1 MQLDLT
7 DDQKTFRQA
16 AQRSIEKEIPL
27 TKIRELVEGGA
38 IFDRGWWQA
47 GAELGWAAML
57 VPEELDGGTI
67 SGEGLRDLAI
77 IAEEFGRGVV
87 PGPLQAVNTVIAGL
101 VEVVVEQEH
110 HAEVIGGLFS
120 GGLVG
125 SWAVYEPGKE
135 WDPLNP
141 VTVAKVESEGIVID
155 GVKDRV
161 EHATSADIFLVTAS
175 GPEGVVQVLV
185 PADAAG
191 VTITRTDGID
201 LTRPFGEVR
210 FENVQ
215 VPLENLVGT
224 AATTAAVI
232 ERQFQVA
239 VALQCAETAGVV
251 EKAFELSV
259 QWAFD
264 RYSFGRPLA
273 SYQALKH
280 RWADQKT
287 WLEAI
292 FATTDA
298 AVVAVGAQAPNAAE
312 LVSVAANYVGDRST
326 EIIQDI
332 VQLFGGIAITYEH
345 DIHFYLRKATVNKH
359 LYGTPTE
366 HRRRVAELISA

>member
-7 DDQKTFRQA
+7 GDQKTFQQSAR
-16 AQRSIEKEIPL
+16 RSIEKQVPL
-27 TKIRELVEGGA
+27 TKIREQVEVGA
-38 IFDRGWWQA
+38 TFDRTWWQS

-57 VPEELDGGTI
+57 VPEELDGGSI
-67 SGEGLRDLAI
+67 SGEGLCDLAI
-77 IAEEFGRGVV
+77 IAEEFGRGAV
-87 PGPLQAVNTVIAGL
+87 PGPLHGVNTVIAGL
-101 VEVVVEQEH
+101 VEVVGEQPH
-110 HAEVIGGLFS
+110 HAEVIAGLFS
-120 GGLVG
+120 GEQVAA
-125 SWAVYEPGKE
+125 WAVYEPGQE

-141 VTVAKVESEGIVID
+141 TTVAKTESGNVVID

-161 EHATSADIFLVTAS
+161 EHATSADLFLVTAS

-191 VTITRTDGID
+191 VTVTRKDGID

-215 VPLENLVGT
+215 VDANSIVGT
-224 AATTAAVI
+224 VSTTADVI

-259 QWAFD
+259 EWAFD

-287 WLEAI
+287 WLESI
-292 FATTDA
+292 FATSAA
-298 AVVAVGAQAPNAAE
+298 AVEAVSTRAPNSGE
-312 LVSVAANYVGDRST
+312 LVSVAANYVGDKST
-326 EIIQDI
+326 EILQDI

-345 DIHFYLRKATVNKH
+345 DIHFYLRKATVNKF

>member
-27 TKIRELVEGGA
+27 TKIRELVEEGA
-38 IFDRGWWQA
+38 SFDRGWWQA

-110 HAEVIGGLFS
+110 HAEVIGGMFS
-120 GGLVG
+120 GELVG

-312 LVSVAANYVGDRST
+312 LVSVAANYVGDKST

-359 LYGTPTE
+359 LYGTPME

>member
-7 DDQKTFRQA
+7 DDQKTFQQTAR
-16 AQRSIEKEIPL
+16 RSLEKEIPL
-27 TKIRELVEGGA
+27 TKIRELVEVGGT
-38 IFDRGWWQA
+38 FDRGWWQA

-67 SGEGLRDLAI
+67 SGDGVRDLAI

-101 VEVVVEQEH
+101 VEVVDTQEH
-110 HAEVIGGLFS
+110 HAETIGNLLAGEQIA
-120 GGLVG
+120 

-141 VTVAKVESEGIVID
+141 SVVAKVEPGGIVID

-161 EHATSADIFLVTAS
+161 EHASSADLFLVTAS

-191 VTITRTDGID
+191 VTVTRRDGID

-210 FENVQ
+210 FDNVE
-215 VPLENLVGT
+215 VPTSNLVGD
-224 AATTAAVI
+224 AARTPDVI

-239 VALQCAETAGVV
+239 VVLQCAETSGLL
-251 EKAFELSV
+251 EKAFELSY

-287 WLEAI
+287 WIEAAL
-292 FATTDA
+292 ATTEA
-298 AVVAVGAQAPNAAE
+298 AVQAVGRRAPDAAE
-312 LVSVAANYVGDRST
+312 LVSVAANYTGDKAT
-326 EIIQDI
+326 EILQDI

-345 DIHFYLRKATVNKH
+345 DIHFYLRKATANKH

-366 HRRRVAELISA
+366 HRRRIAQLISA

>member
-7 DDQKTFRQA
+7 GDQKTFQQA
-16 AQRSIEKEIPL
+16 ARRSIEKQIPL
-27 TKIRELVEGGA
+27 TRIREQVEEGA
-38 IFDRGWWQA
+38 TFDRAWWQA

-57 VPEELDGGTI
+57 VPEELDGGSI
-67 SGEGLRDLAI
+67 SGEGLCDLAI

-87 PGPLQAVNTVIAGL
+87 PGPLQAVNIVIAGL
-101 VEVVVEQEH
+101 VEVVGEQEH

-120 GGLVG
+120 GELVA

-141 VTVAKVESEGIVID
+141 TTVAKVESDVIVID

-161 EHATSADIFLVTAS
+161 EHATSADLFLVTAS
-175 GPEGVVQVLV
+175 GPEGVLQVLV

-191 VTITRTDGID
+191 LTVTRQDGID
-201 LTRPFGEVR
+201 LTRPFGELR

-215 VPLENLVGT
+215 VPASNVVGS
-224 AATTAAVI
+224 ASTTADVI

-287 WLEAI
+287 WLETI
-292 FATTDA
+292 CATSDA
-298 AVVAVGAQAPNAAE
+298 AVEAVSTRSPDAGE
-312 LVSVAANYVGDRST
+312 LVSVAANYVGDKST
-326 EIIQDI
+326 EILQDI
-332 VQLFGGIAITYEH
+332 VQLFGGLAITYEH

-359 LYGTPTE
+359 LYGTPTQ
-366 HRRRVAELISA
+366 HRRRVAALITA

>member
-7 DDQKTFRQA
+7 PDQKTFQQA
-16 AQRSIEKEIPL
+16 ARRSIEKQIPV
-27 TKIRELVEGGA
+27 TRIREIVEEGGT
-38 IFDRGWWQA
+38 FDRAWWLA

-57 VPEELDGGTI
+57 VPEELDGGSI
-67 SGEGLRDLAI
+67 SGEGLCDLAI

-101 VEVVVEQEH
+101 VEVVGEQPH
-110 HAEVIGGLFS
+110 HAETIGGLFS
-120 GGLVG
+120 GELVA
-125 SWAVYEPGKE
+125 SWAVYEPGQE

-141 VTVAKVESEGIVID
+141 TTVAKSESGAFVVD

-161 EHATSADIFLVTAS
+161 EHATSSDLFLVTAS

-185 PADAAG
+185 PADADG

-215 VPLENLVGT
+215 VAAENVVGS
-224 AATTAAVI
+224 AATTADVI
-232 ERQFQVA
+232 ERQLQVA
-239 VALQCAETAGVV
+239 VVLQLAETAGIV

-280 RWADQKT
+280 RWADQKS
-287 WLEAI
+287 WLETI
-292 FATTDA
+292 FATTAAATEAVSTRSPDA
-298 AVVAVGAQAPNAAE
+298 PE
-312 LVSVAANYVGDRST
+312 LVSVASNYVGDKST
-326 EIIQDI
+326 EILQDI
-332 VQLFGGIAITYEH
+332 VQLFGGLAITYEH
-345 DIHFYLRKATVNKH
+345 DIHFYLRKATSNKH
-359 LYGTPTE
+359 LYGTPAE
-366 HRRRVAELISA
+366 HRRRVAGLILA

>member
-7 DDQKTFRQA
+7 DDQKTFQQTAR
-16 AQRSIEKEIPL
+16 RSIEKAIPL
-27 TKIRELVEGGA
+27 TKIRDLVEEGA
-38 IFDRGWWQA
+38 TFDRSWWQA

-77 IAEEFGRGVV
+77 VAEEFGRGVV

-101 VEVVVEQEH
+101 VEVVEEQPH
-110 HAEVIGGLFS
+110 HAENIGGLFS
-120 GGLVG
+120 GELVAT
-125 SWAVYEPGKE
+125 WAAYEPGKE

-141 VTVAKVESEGIVID
+141 TTVAKIESGAIVID

-161 EHATSADIFLVTAS
+161 EHATSADLFLVTAS

-185 PADAAG
+185 PADATG
-191 VTITRTDGID
+191 VTVSRTDGID

-215 VPLENLVGT
+215 VPAESLVGT
-224 AATTAAVI
+224 AATTPGVI

-239 VALQCAETAGVV
+239 VALQCAETAGIV
-251 EKAFELSV
+251 EKAFELSL

-280 RWADQKT
+280 RWADQKS

-292 FATTDA
+292 LATSDA
-298 AVVAVGAQAPNAAE
+298 AALAVSRRDPNAGE
-312 LVSVAANYVGDRST
+312 LVSVAANYIGDKST
-326 EIIQDI
+326 DIIQDI

-366 HRRRVAELISA
+366 HRRRVAQLISA

>member
-7 DDQKTFRQA
+7 GDQKTFQQVARQ
-16 AQRSIEKEIPL
+16 SIEKEIPL
-27 TKIRELVEGGA
+27 TKIRELVEDGTT
-38 IFDRGWWQA
+38 FDRGWWQS
-47 GAELGWAAML
+47 GTERGWAAML
-57 VPEELDGGTI
+57 VPESLDGGTI
-67 SGEGLRDLAI
+67 SGEGLCDLAI

-87 PGPLQAVNTVIAGL
+87 PGPLQSVNIVIAGL
-101 VEVVVEQEH
+101 VEVVDQQEH
-110 HAEVIGGLFS
+110 HAQAIADLFS
-120 GGLVG
+120 GEAVA

-141 VTVAKVESEGIVID
+141 TTVAKIEPGGIVID

-161 EHATSADIFLVTAS
+161 EHATSSDLFLVTAS
-175 GPEGVVQVLV
+175 GPEGIVQVLV
-185 PADAAG
+185 PADAPG
-191 VTITRTDGID
+191 VTITRQDGID

-215 VPLENLVGT
+215 VPFESQVGT
-224 AATTAAVI
+224 VATTADVI

-239 VALQCAETAGVV
+239 VALQCAETSGIV
-251 EKAFELSV
+251 EKAFELSI

-280 RWADQKT
+280 RWADQKA
-287 WLEAI
+287 WLETI
-292 FATTDA
+292 LATSAA
-298 AVVAVGAQAPNAAE
+298 AVEAVSKRDPHSGE
-312 LVSVAANYVGDRST
+312 LVSVAANYVGDKST
-326 EIIQDI
+326 DILQDI

-366 HRRRVAELISA
+366 HRRRVAALISA

>member
-1 MQLDLT
+1 MQLDLN
-7 DDQKTFRQA
+7 DDQKTFQQTARRA
-16 AQRSIEKEIPL
+16 IEKEMPL
-27 TKIRELVEGGA
+27 SRIREMVEVGA
-38 IFDRGWWQA
+38 TFDRRWWQS

-67 SGEGLRDLAI
+67 SGDGLCDLAI
-77 IAEEFGRGVV
+77 VAEEFGRGVV

-101 VEVVVEQEH
+101 VEVVGEQER
-110 HAEVIGGLFS
+110 HAETIGGLFS
-120 GGLVG
+120 GELIA
-125 SWAVYEPGKE
+125 SWAVYEPGRE

-141 VTVAKVESEGIVID
+141 SVVAKVNGDSIVID

-161 EHATSADIFLVTAS
+161 EHATSADLFLVTAS
-175 GPEGVVQVLV
+175 GPEGVIQVLV

-191 VTITRTDGID
+191 VTVTRQDGVD
-201 LTRPFGEVR
+201 LARPFGEVR
-210 FENVQ
+210 FENVEVAAANQ
-215 VPLENLVGT
+215 VGT
-224 AATTAAVI
+224 SSTTPAVV

-251 EKAFELSV
+251 GRAFEMSCE
-259 QWAFD
+259 WAFD

-292 FATTDA
+292 LATTDA
-298 AVVAVGAQAPNAAE
+298 AVEAVSRRSSNSAE
-312 LVSVAANYVGDRST
+312 LVSVAANYVGDKST

-345 DIHFYLRKATVNKH
+345 DIHFYLRRATINKH

-366 HRRRVAELISA
+366 HRRRVAQLIPA

>member
-7 DDQKTFRQA
+7 DDQKTFQQA
-16 AQRSIEKEIPL
+16 ARRAIEKEIPL
-27 TKIRELVEGGA
+27 TKIREMAEVGA
-38 IFDRGWWQA
+38 TFDRRWWQS

-67 SGEGLRDLAI
+67 SGEGLCDLAI

-101 VEVVVEQEH
+101 VGVVGDQEQ
-110 HAEVIGGLFS
+110 HAETIGGLFS
-120 GGLVG
+120 GEVVA
-125 SWAVYEPGKE
+125 SWAVYEPGRE

-141 VTVAKVESEGIVID
+141 TTVAKAEGGSIVID

-161 EHATSADIFLVTAS
+161 EHATSADLFLVTAS

-185 PADAAG
+185 PADAPG
-191 VTITRTDGID
+191 VTVTRQDGVD

-210 FENVQ
+210 FENVE
-215 VPLENLVGT
+215 VAAENAVGT
-224 AATTAAVI
+224 VATTPAVI

-239 VALQCAETAGVV
+239 VALQCAETSGVV
-251 EKAFELSV
+251 EKAFELSC

-287 WLEAI
+287 WIEAML
-292 FATTDA
+292 ATTEA
-298 AVVAVGAQAPNAAE
+298 AVEAVSKRAPDSAE
-312 LVSVAANYVGDRST
+312 LVSVAANYVGDKSI
-326 EIIQDI
+326 EILQDI

-345 DIHFYLRKATVNKH
+345 DIHFYLRKATINKH

-366 HRRRVAELISA
+366 HRRRVARLISA

>member
-7 DDQKTFRQA
+7 DDQKTFQQSAR
-16 AQRSIEKEIPL
+16 RSIEKAVPL
-27 TKIRELVEGGA
+27 SRIREMVEAGVT
-38 IFDRGWWQA
+38 FDRGWWQS

-67 SGEGLRDLAI
+67 SGEGVRDLAI

-101 VEVVVEQEH
+101 VEVVGEQEQ
-110 HAEVIGGLFS
+110 HAETIGGLLA
-120 GGLVG
+120 GELVA

-135 WDPLNP
+135 WDPLAP
-141 VTVAKVESEGIVID
+141 TTVAKIDPERIVID

-161 EHATSADIFLVTAS
+161 EHATSADLFLVTAS

-185 PADAAG
+185 PADADG
-191 VTITRTDGID
+191 VSVTRQDGVD

-210 FENVQ
+210 FENVE
-215 VPLENLVGT
+215 VPVEHLVGT
-224 AATTAAVI
+224 VASTPDVI

-239 VALQCAETAGVV
+239 VALQCAETSGVV
-251 EKAFELSV
+251 EKAFELSY

-287 WLEAI
+287 WIEAML
-292 FATTDA
+292 ATTEA
-298 AVVAVGAQAPNAAE
+298 AVEAVSRRAPNSAE
-312 LVSVAANYVGDRST
+312 LVSIAANYVGDKST
-326 EIIQDI
+326 EILQDI

-345 DIHFYLRKATVNKH
+345 DIHFYLRKATINKH
-359 LYGTPTE
+359 LYGTPTD
-366 HRRRVAELISA
+366 HRRRVARLICA

>member
-7 DDQKTFRQA
+7 GDQKTFQQTAR
-16 AQRSIEKEIPL
+16 RSIDKEVPL
-27 TKIRELVEGGA
+27 ATIRERVEEGTT
-38 IFDRGWWQA
+38 FDRGWWQSC
-47 GAELGWAAML
+47 AELGWAAML
-57 VPEELDGGTI
+57 VPEELDGGSI
-67 SGEGLRDLAI
+67 SGEGLCDLAI
-77 IAEEFGRGVV
+77 IAEELGRGVV
-87 PGPLQAVNTVIAGL
+87 PAPLQAVNTVIAGL
-101 VEVVVEQEH
+101 VEVVGDQEQ
-110 HAEVIGGLFS
+110 HAEVIAGLLS
-120 GGLVG
+120 GELVA
-125 SWAVYEPGKE
+125 SWAAYEPGKE

-141 VTVAKVESEGIVID
+141 ATVAKIEPGGIVVS

-161 EHATSADIFLVTAS
+161 EHATSADLFLVTAS

-191 VTITRTDGID
+191 VTLIRQDGID

-215 VPLENLVGT
+215 VPIENLVGT
-224 AATTAAVI
+224 VATTPDVI

-239 VALQCAETAGVV
+239 VALQCAETSGAV

-287 WLEAI
+287 WLETI
-292 FATTDA
+292 LATSNA
-298 AVVAVGAQAPNAAE
+298 AVEAVSTRAPNAGE
-312 LVSVAANYVGDRST
+312 LVSVAAGYVGDKST
-326 EIIQDI
+326 EILQDI

-345 DIHFYLRKATVNKH
+345 DIHFYLRKVTVNKH

>member
-1 MQLDLT
+1 MQIDLT
-7 DDQKTFRQA
+7 DDQKTFQQTAR
-16 AQRSIEKEIPL
+16 RSIEREIPL
-27 TKIRELVEGGA
+27 TKIRERVDEGLT
-38 IFDRGWWQA
+38 FDREWWQA
-47 GAELGWAAML
+47 GAELGWTAML

-101 VEVVVEQEH
+101 VEVVSEQAH
-110 HAEVIGGLFS
+110 HAETIGGLLS
-120 GGLVG
+120 GELVA
-125 SWAVYEPGKE
+125 SWAAYEPGKE

-141 VTVAKVESEGIVID
+141 ATVAKIEGDGIVID

-161 EHATSADIFLVTAS
+161 EHATSADLFLVTAS

-185 PADAAG
+185 PSDAPG
-191 VTITRTDGID
+191 VDVSRADGID

-210 FENVQ
+210 FDNVAVPAESQ
-215 VPLENLVGT
+215 VGAV
-224 AATTAAVI
+224 ATSAAVI

-292 FATTDA
+292 LATSDA
-298 AVVAVGAQAPNAAE
+298 AVEAVDSRSPDAGA
-312 LVSVAANYVGDRST
+312 LVSVAANYIGDKST
-326 EIIQDI
+326 EILQDI
-332 VQLFGGIAITYEH
+332 VQLFGGLAMTYEH

-366 HRRRVAELISA
+366 HRRRVAGLISA

>member
-7 DDQKTFRQA
+7 DDQKTFQQTARRA
-16 AQRSIEKEIPL
+16 IEKVVPL
-27 TKIRELVEGGA
+27 PRIREMVEDGA
-38 IFDRGWWQA
+38 TFDRDWWRA

-57 VPEELDGGTI
+57 VPEELDGGSI
-67 SGEGLRDLAI
+67 SGDGLRDLAI
-77 IAEEFGRGVV
+77 VAEEFGRGVV
-87 PGPLQAVNTVIAGL
+87 PSPLQAVNTVIAGL
-101 VEVVVEQEH
+101 VEVAGDQEQ
-110 HAEVIGGLFS
+110 HAETIGGLFS
-120 GGLVG
+120 GELVA

-141 VTVAKVESEGIVID
+141 ATTAKVNGGIVID

-161 EHATSADIFLVTAS
+161 EHATSADLFLVTAS
-175 GPEGVVQVLV
+175 GPEGVIQMLV

-191 VTITRTDGID
+191 VTVTRRDGVD
-201 LTRPFGEVR
+201 LVRPFGEVR
-210 FENVQ
+210 FENVE
-215 VPLENLVGT
+215 VPAENVVGT
-224 AATTAAVI
+224 AASTPDVI

-239 VALQCAETAGVV
+239 VALQCAETAGAVA
-251 EKAFELSV
+251 KAFELSV

-292 FATTDA
+292 LATTDA
-298 AVVAVGAQAPNAAE
+298 AVAAVGRRSPDSGE
-312 LVSVAANYVGDRST
+312 LVSIAANYVGDKST
-326 EIIQDI
+326 EILQDI

-345 DIHFYLRKATVNKH
+345 DIHFYLRKVTVNKH
-359 LYGTPTE
+359 LYGTPTD
-366 HRRRVAELISA
+366 HRRRIARLLTA

>member
-7 DDQKTFRQA
+7 GDQKTFQQVARRA
-16 AQRSIEKEIPL
+16 IEKEVPL
-27 TKIRELVEGGA
+27 TRTRELVEDRA
-38 IFDRGWWQA
+38 TFDRTWWQSC
-47 GAELGWAAML
+47 AELGWAAVL
-57 VPEELDGGTI
+57 VPEELDGGSI
-67 SGEGLRDLAI
+67 SGEGLCDLAI

-101 VEVVVEQEH
+101 VEVVDDQPH
-110 HAEVIGGLFS
+110 HAEVIAGLFS
-120 GGLVG
+120 GELIA
-125 SWAVYEPGKE
+125 SWAAYEPGKE

-141 VTVAKVESEGIVID
+141 STVAKIESDGIVVS

-161 EHATSADIFLVTAS
+161 EHATSADLFLVTAS
-175 GPEGVVQVLV
+175 GPDGVVQVLV
-185 PADAAG
+185 PADATG
-191 VTITRTDGID
+191 VTVTRQDGVD
-201 LTRPFGEVR
+201 LTRPFAEVAL
-210 FENVQ
+210 ENVS
-215 VPLENLVGT
+215 VPIENLVGT
-224 AATTAAVI
+224 AATAADVI

-239 VALQCAETAGVV
+239 VALQCAETSGVV

-287 WLEAI
+287 WLESI
-292 FATTDA
+292 LATSAA
-298 AVVAVGAQAPNAAE
+298 AVEAVSTRSPNAGE
-312 LVSVAANYVGDRST
+312 LVSVAANYVGDKST
-326 EIIQDI
+326 EILQDI

-366 HRRRVAELISA
+366 HRRRIAELNCA

>member
-16 AQRSIEKEIPL
+16 AQRSIEKDVPL
-27 TKIRELVEGGA
+27 TKIRERVEEGA
-38 IFDRGWWQA
+38 TFDRSWWQA

-101 VEVVVEQEH
+101 VEVVDEQPH
-110 HAEVIGGLFS
+110 HAEAIGGMFS
-120 GGLVG
+120 GELVG

-191 VTITRTDGID
+191 VAITRTDGID

-251 EKAFELSV
+251 DKAFELSV

-280 RWADQKT
+280 RWADQKS

-292 FATTDA
+292 LAISDA
-298 AVVAVGAQAPNAAE
+298 AVTAVGNHDPDAGE
-312 LVSVAANYVGDRST
+312 MVSVAANYIGDKST
-326 EIIQDI
+326 EILQDI
-332 VQLFGGIAITYEH
+332 VQLFGGLAITYEH

-359 LYGTPTE
+359 LYGTPTQ
-366 HRRRVAELISA
+366 HRRRVAELIRA

>member
-7 DDQKTFRQA
+7 DDQKTFQQA
-16 AQRSIEKEIPL
+16 ARRSIEKEIPL
-27 TKIRELVEGGA
+27 AKIREMVEEGA
-38 IFDRGWWQA
+38 DFDRGWWQA

-67 SGEGLRDLAI
+67 SGDGVRDLAI

-87 PGPLQAVNTVIAGL
+87 PGPFQGVNTVIAGL
-101 VEVVVEQEH
+101 VEVVGEQEQ
-110 HAEVIGGLFS
+110 HAETIAGLFS
-120 GGLVG
+120 GECVA

-141 VTVAKVESEGIVID
+141 TTVAKVDSGRVVID

-161 EHATSADIFLVTAS
+161 EHAASADLFLVTAS
-175 GPEGVVQVLV
+175 GPEGVLQVLV
-185 PADAAG
+185 PADTAG
-191 VTITRTDGID
+191 VTVTRRDGVD

-210 FENVQ
+210 FENVETPPES
-215 VPLENLVGT
+215 VVGSV
-224 AATTAAVI
+224 ATTPDVI

-239 VALQCAETAGVV
+239 VALQCAETCGVV
-251 EKAFELSV
+251 EKAFEMSYD
-259 QWAFD
+259 WAFD

-292 FATTDA
+292 LATTEA
-298 AVVAVGAQAPNAAE
+298 AVEAVSKRAPDAAE
-312 LVSVAANYVGDRST
+312 LVSVAANYVGDKST

-359 LYGTPTE
+359 LYGTPTD
-366 HRRRVAELISA
+366 HRRRIAQLISA